1 MPLCKKNQLQKQK
14 KPLSQKTVESNDDF
28 VEGKFLQNIKTF
40 LFMGDKTSIIEYA
53 EPQHSIKLQDYTNFP

>member
-1 MPLCKKNQLQKQK
+1 MPLCKKNNYNNK
-14 KPLSQKTVESNDDF
+14 KTLSQKTVESNDDF